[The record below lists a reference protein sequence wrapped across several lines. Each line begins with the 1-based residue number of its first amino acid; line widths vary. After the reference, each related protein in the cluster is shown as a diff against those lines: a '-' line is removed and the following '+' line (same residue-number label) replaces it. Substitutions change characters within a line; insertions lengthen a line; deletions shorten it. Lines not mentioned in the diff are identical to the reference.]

1 MSLALGI
8 RGHLPKFSQSDF
20 TCSSVLFPLNSL
32 VVNEHLLN
40 KLLAFSIE
48 KRAEEFTRKLKL
60 LQLKSFPCDL
70 TVAGLKQ
77 LVSNDLESSRT
88 SLVLHRKSPHCT
100 FPAGKVQCSISDDKV
115 FLLNVIRAL
124 GVNHSF

>member
-1 MSLALGI
+1 M
-8 RGHLPKFSQSDF
+8 HY
-20 TCSSVLFPLNSL
+20 
-32 VVNEHLLN
+32 
-40 KLLAFSIE
+40 LLAFFIE
-48 KRAEEFTRKLKL
+48 QRAEEFTRKLQL

-100 FPAGKVQCSISDDKV
+100 FPAGKVLCSISNDKV
-115 FLLNVIRAL
+115 FLLDVIRAL
-124 GVNHSF
+124 GVNQTVFNVTETSRSHLHHVKSLTFNGAISPNYGELRSILIK